1 MKTAV
6 ALPHS
11 VRGPWTA
18 HGIGVVA
25 FDDSCWRVSDQRRPA
40 CDADSCLG
48 VVEQRDGA
56 YQGMR
61 TWGDRA
67 SAAFDSLE
75 DAVRYV
81 AARRRRGRRGARSDA

>member
-1 MKTAV
+1 MKTEL

-11 VRGPWTA
+11 VRGPWTGR
-18 HGIGVVA
+18 GIGVVA
-25 FDDSCWRVSDQRRPA
+25 FDDSCWRISDQRRPA

-48 VVEQRDGA
+48 VVDYRDGA

-67 SAAFDSLE
+67 SASFDSLE
-75 DAVRYV
+75 DAIWYV
-81 AARRRRGRRGARSDA
+81 SARRSGGHRHA